1 MPIQRKCFRSV
12 KDIKT
17 HAGSVGQT
25 FYPHKAFMK
34 ISCLEMERAHRIKE
48 REGARLRIKVIDDR
62 LNEIDR
68 EKNVLLD
75 RINIANTMQA
85 GEKEH
90 SEPDDAL
97 NKKTTNKNS
106 RGLVLRY

>member
-48 REGARLRIKVIDDR
+48 RESARLRIETINDR

-90 SEPDDAL
+90 TEPDDTL

>member
-1 MPIQRKCFRSV
+1 MPIQRKGLRSV

-48 REGARLRIKVIDDR
+48 RESAQLRIKAINDR
-62 LNEIDR
+62 LNEIDM
-68 EKNVLLD
+68 EKNTLLD

-85 GEKEH
+85 SAKAHTELDNA
-90 SEPDDAL
+90 PD
-97 NKKTTNKNS
+97 KKTTGRNI
-106 RGLVLRY
+106 RGLVLKY